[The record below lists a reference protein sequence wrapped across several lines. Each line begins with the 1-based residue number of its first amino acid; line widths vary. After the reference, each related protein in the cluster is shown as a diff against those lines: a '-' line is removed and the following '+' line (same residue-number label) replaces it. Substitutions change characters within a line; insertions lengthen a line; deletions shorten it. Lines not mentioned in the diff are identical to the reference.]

1 MANTWGS
8 LKWGEGNFGEQ
19 SNVTVPVTGIGGNP
33 VAWNSG
39 AFGSASFGGTS
50 NSIPLSLSEESV
62 TVEVNQG
69 WGRLAFGEENWGETG
84 NAVPISGNALST
96 SITHPDDAWGEL
108 GWSAYNTRWGGE
120 SSVNIAINQ
129 EINVSGQ
136 QLNISQA
143 SLAVDIAVEVFPSG
157 LGLTTNLGSLDPAPD
172 AEVTGQQLN
181 TSIGDVLAY
190 NRQGWGRY
198 YWGEEEW
205 GASGLWDSVQLTNT
219 NLGLGVTS
227 GVQETWGQD
236 EWGASTTE
244 WGGNSVT
251 DVDIKTYAAVSGIE
265 LSLAEG
271 VVDPAPDATVTGI
284 GMTVGLG
291 LGTVTAN
298 ANTGVLTG
306 QQLNIAQGTAE
317 LEAVTF
323 ANVTGQ
329 QLNSSVGTAVAGASA
344 EIFPTGIGL
353 TLSVNSINV
362 QSWQIVNTGSSVTW
376 NIIDTAA

>member
-205 GASGLWDSVQLTNT
+205 GASGLWDFVQLTNT

-227 GVQETWGQD
+227 GIQETWGQD

-271 VVDPAPDATVTGI
+271 VVDPSPDATVTGI